1 MTFVSQSLRTGFHEN
16 NTRIY
21 SNEHEFYSY
30 PSSVSLRK
38 SMMTDIVYAEL
49 SFTIVG
55 CAMAVHRQLGYGFL
69 EKVNGNALSILLR
82 KQGLSVQTQHPITV
96 MFQGEIVG
104 EYFADML
111 VEKKVI
117 LELKVAERVAEAHKA
132 QALNYLKTTGL
143 KLAIILN
150 FGPKRLESHRIVN

>member
-1 MTFVSQSLRTGFHEN
+1 
-16 NTRIY
+16 
-21 SNEHEFYSY
+21 
-30 PSSVSLRK
+30 
-38 SMMTDIVYAEL
+38 MMTDIVYAEL
-49 SFTIVG
+49 LFTIVG

-111 VEKKVI
+111 VEEKVI

-132 QALNYLKTTGL
+132 QALNYLKATGL
-143 KLAIILN
+143 KLAIVLN

>member
-1 MTFVSQSLRTGFHEN
+1 
-16 NTRIY
+16 
-21 SNEHEFYSY
+21 
-30 PSSVSLRK
+30 
-38 SMMTDIVYAEL
+38 MMTDIVYAEL
-49 SFTIVG
+49 LFTIVG